1 MDVSSLLEDQ
11 LNDNN
16 DKITHFRRV
25 ILEVEVDV
33 RVEQDGLVWQVWLVW
48 WA

>member
-1 MDVSSLLEDQ
+1 MI
-11 LNDNN
+11 NFKFKKAH
-16 DKITHFRRV
+16 KITYFRRV